1 MLCNVLEMVS
11 DVDRVGVE
19 KLGVEGFEEGGQ
31 WEVAEGGLGSD
42 NTDQELLLVSDVFCV
57 SSLN

>member
-1 MLCNVLEMVS
+1 MFCNILEMAS

-19 KLGVEGFEEGGQ
+19 KIGGVLWRGILGG
-31 WEVAEGGLGSD
+31 AEGGLGSD

>member
-1 MLCNVLEMVS
+1 MLIGWVILVLRS
-11 DVDRVGVE
+11 VGRGG
-19 KLGVEGFEEGGQ
+19 GVVRRGGQ
-31 WEVAEGGLGSD
+31 WVVGDGGLGSD

>member
-1 MLCNVLEMVS
+1 MV
-11 DVDRVGVE
+11 
-19 KLGVEGFEEGGQ
+19 EGGQ
-31 WEVAEGGLGSD
+31 WEEAEGGLGSD

>member
-1 MLCNVLEMVS
+1 MAS

-19 KLGVEGFEEGGQ
+19 KIGGVLWRGILGG
-31 WEVAEGGLGSD
+31 AEGGLGSD

>member
-1 MLCNVLEMVS
+1 M
-11 DVDRVGVE
+11 GV
-19 KLGVEGFEEGGQ
+19 EEGGQ
-31 WEVAEGGLGSD
+31 WVEGGLGSD